1 MTPAAYLLDR
11 ELGRGGMATV
21 YLARDR
27 KHDREVAVKVLHPE
41 LAVLL
46 GAERF
51 LREIRVIATLQH
63 PHIVGLIDSG
73 VFGPEDGEL
82 AGRPYYVMPF
92 VAGQSLRERLEREGQ
107 LPVKE
112 AVRIA
117 GEVAAAL
124 DYAHRHGIVHR
135 DIKPENIL
143 LAEGS
148 ALVTDFGIALAVEQ
162 AGGERMTQTGLSLGT
177 PSYMSPEQAM
187 GERTITARSDIYALG
202 AVTYEMLTG
211 EPPFTGPTVQAVVAR
226 VLSEAPRPIRTARP
240 TVSAEV
246 EAAIFRALER
256 IPADRFASAAEFSA
270 ALDAPAGTAGVPSP
284 RRSRMHAVS
293 ILPWAALLVA
303 VLVAGFALSRP
314 RAATAPPVYR
324 FLVSLPPNAALVGD
338 ILSVMALSP
347 DGTMLA
353 YNGRDTLGLRRLYLR
368 RMDALEPA
376 PVPGSENAA
385 APVFSPDGKWLAF
398 RTGSSMVRVPLAG
411 GPAEP
416 ICEVGGLVRPTWLG
430 RDTLVFAD
438 PRGINVCTPGAEA
451 MTVLAADS
459 GDSFQ
464 LPHALPGDRTILF
477 GAARRGSTRIVAYRI
492 GDRAVKDLGLAGTDP
507 HYVET
512 GHLVYLAP
520 DGLVRAA
527 AFDLGAL
534 EVRGEGVVVD
544 ETLPVT
550 FSQALLAISR
560 NGTMVTSRIAGE
572 YALELVDR
580 TGRGERLLARTGGF
594 AEPSVSPDGRHVV
607 ARLGE
612 DVWLLDRSQGALTRL
627 TFERD
632 ASRPV
637 WSPDG
642 RDVAYV
648 RQEGADMDLR
658 IIAAD
663 GSGPARALPS
673 TTLEPWEVE
682 LTPDGRSLVARTAGG
697 PGSRDIWLLPR
708 DGSSPPAGLLTTP
721 ADEVAPT
728 VSRDGRWMAY
738 VSNESGRAE
747 VYVRAFPGMG
757 GRYQVSLAGGAEPVW
772 SRDGRELFYR
782 NGGAL
787 YSAAVRAGGGFE
799 IASRTRLFV
808 EPEYAFDLTHRYY
821 DVTPDGRFVMIR
833 DLEGGSRLNVTLN
846 WFQNVRPGR

>member
-1 MTPAAYLLDR
+1 MTTAPYLLDR

-27 KHDREVAVKVLHPE
+27 KHDRQVAIKVLHPE

-46 GAERF
+46 GTERF

-73 VFGPEDGEL
+73 VFGPDDGEL
-82 AGRPYYVMPF
+82 AGRPYYVMPY
-92 VAGQSLRERLEREGQ
+92 VPGQSLRERLEREGQ
-107 LPVKE
+107 LAVKE
-112 AVRIA
+112 ALRIA

-187 GERTITARSDIYALG
+187 GERAITARSDIYALG

-226 VLSEAPRPIRTARP
+226 VLSEPPRPIRSTRP
-240 TVSAEV
+240 SVSAEV
-246 EAAIFRALER
+246 EAAILRALER
-256 IPADRFASAAEFSA
+256 IPADRFASAAEFAA
-270 ALDAPAGTAGVPSP
+270 ALDAPAGSVTAAGAAPVRRP
-284 RRSRMHAVS
+284 RMRVAS
-293 ILPWAALLVA
+293 IIPWAALLVTA
-303 VLVAGFALSRP
+303 LVVGFALARP
-314 RAATAPPVYR
+314 RETTVPPVYR
-324 FLVSLPPNAALVGD
+324 FLVSLPPNAAVVDD

-347 DGTMLA
+347 DGTVLA

-368 RMDALEPA
+368 RMDALESA

-385 APVFSPDGKWLAF
+385 APVFSPDGRWLAF
-398 RTGSSMVRVPLAG
+398 RTGSRMVRVPLAG

-430 RDTLVFAD
+430 RDALVFAD
-438 PRGINVCTPGAEA
+438 PRGINLCTPGEA
-451 MTVLAADS
+451 ATTVLAADS

-477 GAARRGSTRIVAYRI
+477 GITRGDSSRIVAYDI

-520 DGLVRAA
+520 DGLVRAVG
-527 AFDLGAL
+527 FDLDAL

-550 FSQALLAISR
+550 YSQALLAISR
-560 NGTMVTSRIAGE
+560 T
-572 YALELVDR
+572 
-580 TGRGERLLARTGGF
+580 
-594 AEPSVSPDGRHVV
+594 
-607 ARLGE
+607 
-612 DVWLLDRSQGALTRL
+612 
-627 TFERD
+627 
-632 ASRPV
+632 
-637 WSPDG
+637 
-642 RDVAYV
+642 
-648 RQEGADMDLR
+648 
-658 IIAAD
+658 
-663 GSGPARALPS
+663 
-673 TTLEPWEVE
+673 
-682 LTPDGRSLVARTAGG
+682 
-697 PGSRDIWLLPR
+697 
-708 DGSSPPAGLLTTP
+708 
-721 ADEVAPT
+721 
-728 VSRDGRWMAY
+728 
-738 VSNESGRAE
+738 
-747 VYVRAFPGMG
+747 
-757 GRYQVSLAGGAEPVW
+757 
-772 SRDGRELFYR
+772 
-782 NGGAL
+782 
-787 YSAAVRAGGGFE
+787 
-799 IASRTRLFV
+799 
-808 EPEYAFDLTHRYY
+808 
-821 DVTPDGRFVMIR
+821 
-833 DLEGGSRLNVTLN
+833 
-846 WFQNVRPGR
+846 